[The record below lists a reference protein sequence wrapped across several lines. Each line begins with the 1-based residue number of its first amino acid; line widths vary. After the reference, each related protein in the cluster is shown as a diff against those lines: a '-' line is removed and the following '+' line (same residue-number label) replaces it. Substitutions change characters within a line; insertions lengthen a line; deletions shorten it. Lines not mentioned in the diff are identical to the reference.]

1 MFLIRFKVQNFI
13 CRKVLLYFGVLYY
26 YCMFGCLGNVESVN
40 LLKMKPSIGD
50 EQTKNFKNIS
60 KTQVIRS
67 GGTRNNTITRQ
78 GNIPKLKTL
87 TLQNFAKVGS

>member
-1 MFLIRFKVQNFI
+1 MYFA
-13 CRKVLLYFGVLYY
+13 VLSY
-26 YCMFGCLGNVESVN
+26 YCMFGCLRNVESVN

-50 EQTKNFKNIS
+50 EQTTNLKNIS
-60 KTQVIRS
+60 KTQVICS